1 MNRERDYSYFNL
13 APVYV
18 KNQAKAYIENGVL
31 PGPFLQAIICN
42 KLKEAFEEA
51 DRINISDIFGCV
63 CFFRNEAPPACWGSE
78 FRMANWIKFKGLE
91 GRKYVLENVP

>member
-1 MNRERDYSYFNL
+1 MNREIDYSYIPECL
-13 APVYV
+13 RGT
-18 KNQAKAYIENGVL
+18 AKEYIKNGVL

-51 DRINISDIFGCV
+51 DKIYLSDVFGCV

-91 GRKYVLENVP
+91 GRKHELENVP